1 MKEPL
6 TFIDL
11 FAGAGGFSLGFHQAG
26 MKGIFAIERDP
37 MAFETLRY
45 NLIDRKNAFAWPS
58 WLPVAQMDIRYVIDK
73 YKEELKGL
81 RGEVDLVAGGP
92 PCQGF
97 STAGRR
103 IEHDERNQMFRE
115 YIKFVEIVQ
124 PRMIL
129 FENVLGFDMRF
140 GGKQGNGPSYSN
152 LLGNRLKQIGFE
164 KPALR
169 KVDFSEYGV
178 PQFRKRIILYST
190 KKGIDPETFFDQLLK
205 KKSHSKIS
213 VKQATSDLLR
223 SNGEVI
229 SPDSP
234 NFMNGVYGTPSTQF
248 QKAMQE
254 SNQKGLPDSHRF
266 ARHSQK
272 VEERF
277 KFILQ
282 SHSKGKNLD
291 NVSKV
296 NLGLKKRTVIPLD
309 PDTPSPT
316 LTTLPDD
323 YIHYE
328 EPRILTVREYARLQ
342 TFPEWYEFKGKYTT
356 GGKLRTLETPRY
368 TQVANAVPPKFSEL
382 VAFILSVLH

>member
-26 MKGIFAIERDP
+26 MKGIFAIERDA

-45 NLIDRKNAFAWPS
+45 NLIEGRNAFNWPS
-58 WLPVAQMDIRYVIDK
+58 WLPIKPIDIRDAIVSRR
-73 YKEELKGL
+73 EELRRL
-81 RGEVDLVAGGP
+81 RGKVDLVAGGP

-103 IEHDERNQMFRE
+103 VEHDERNQMFRE
-115 YIKFVEIVQ
+115 YIKFVEFVQ

-129 FENVLGFDMRF
+129 FENVPGFDMRF
-140 GGKQGNGPSYSN
+140 GGKEGNGHSYST
-152 LLGNRLKQIGFE
+152 LLGNRLQQIGFE

-169 KVDFSEYGV
+169 KIDFSEYGV
-178 PQFRKRIILYST
+178 PQFRKRIIIYST
-190 KKGIDPETFFDQLLK
+190 QKGMDPETFFDRLLK
-205 KKSHSKIS
+205 RKSHSTIS
-213 VKQATSDLLR
+213 VMQATSDLLR
-223 SNGEVI
+223 SNGEVT

-234 NFMNGVYGTPSTQF
+234 RFTNGVYGTPTTPF
-248 QKAMQE
+248 QIAMQK
-254 SNQKGLPDSHRF
+254 SNEKGLPDSHRF
-266 ARHSQK
+266 TRHSEK

-277 KFILQ
+277 KFILE
-282 SHSKGKNLD
+282 SYSRGKNLD
-291 NVSKV
+291 YVSRS
-296 NLGLKKRTVIPLD
+296 NLGLKKRTIIPLD
-309 PDTPSPT
+309 PKTPSPT

-323 YIHYE
+323 YIHYG

-342 TFPEWYEFKGKYTT
+342 SFPEWYEFKGKYTT
-356 GGKLRTLETPRY
+356 GGKLRTQETPRY

-382 VAFILSVLH
+382 AAFTLSILH